1 MTFVKADVD
10 PIPAEDVH
18 VPLLAGL
25 LLNEVRLTFAAE
37 DWGGLRQSHFRLL
50 GTIPRGGLNVTEL
63 AARLGMTK
71 QACGEFVTFLAG
83 TGHLTTASDPADRR
97 ARLVSRTPL
106 GDRTVA
112 AVNARIRR
120 IERSWARQVGPER
133 YAEFRAVL
141 TELATRAAP

>member
-1 MTFVKADVD
+1 MTYVKAAADG
-10 PIPAEDVH
+10 IPARDLH
-18 VPLLAGL
+18 VPMLVGWLLGD
-25 LLNEVRLTFAAE
+25 VRRTFAAE

-50 GTIPRGGLNVTEL
+50 SSISPDGVNVTEL
-63 AARLGMTK
+63 AARIGMTK

-83 TGHLTTASDPADRR
+83 TGHVTTRR
-97 ARLVSRTPL
+97 DDDDARVRLVTRTQL

-120 IERSWARQVGPER
+120 IERAWAKQVGPER

-141 TELATRAAP
+141 TEIATGP

>member
-1 MTFVKADVD
+1 MTFVKADED

-63 AARLGMTK
+63 A
-71 QACGEFVTFLAG
+71 
-83 TGHLTTASDPADRR
+83 
-97 ARLVSRTPL
+97 
-106 GDRTVA
+106 
-112 AVNARIRR
+112 
-120 IERSWARQVGPER
+120 
-133 YAEFRAVL
+133 
-141 TELATRAAP
+141 TRAAP